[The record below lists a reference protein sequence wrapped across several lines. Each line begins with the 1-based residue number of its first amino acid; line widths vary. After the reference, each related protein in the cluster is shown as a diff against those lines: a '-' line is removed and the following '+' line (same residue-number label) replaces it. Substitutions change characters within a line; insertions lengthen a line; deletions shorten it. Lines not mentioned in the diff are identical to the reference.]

1 MGARYP
7 ATRRWAA
14 ARDFQ
19 LGVQLR
25 RHRSQVGRPRQS
37 APPLDAASTGILP
50 TRSRADL
57 MLGRHPGRP
66 ARERAAPPARA
77 SIRPTAARAATR
89 VAWCSMRRMLRIM
102 ARSDPARAAHVRCW
116 QVLVTPRWLGGWRYT
131 ATVVARFATTT
142 GTCVGT
148 KRGVASLA
156 IPGRSRLAGLD
167 HRCCRRPASTTL
179 AVR

>member
-7 ATRRWAA
+7 ATRRRAA

-57 MLGRHPGRP
+57 MLGRHPGRR
-66 ARERAAPPARA
+66 AREPLRRRAPPSVQLPRE
-77 SIRPTAARAATR
+77 RRAATR
-89 VAWCSMRRMLRIM
+89 VAWCSMRRMRIM